1 MGSQIF
7 IKGSTFSQ
15 SFSESPIKTQP
26 KVTYLGQFMRKYQ
39 ALGRFFWICFCK
51 KHIWAGFFFSLHKEQ
66 TTVLPL
72 LAEKH
77 MPVYAIFMLYKR
89 KQQNRWVY
97 LSIKTQCKSC
107 IFVFIY
113 LGIRE
118 LISFKSADQ
127 EAAGKWILS
136 PLAGGTGSREQRPE
150 EVRRAGQR

>member
-1 MGSQIF
+1 MGW
-7 IKGSTFSQ
+7 
-15 SFSESPIKTQP
+15 
-26 KVTYLGQFMRKYQ
+26 L
-39 ALGRFFWICFCK
+39 
-51 KHIWAGFFFSLHKEQ
+51 FFSLHKEQ

-127 EAAGKWILS
+127 EEAGKWILS

-150 EVRRAGQR
+150 EVRRAGQRWLRRCSWSCSKCSASPWAKCTETSPSICIYENI